1 MNYREE
7 TYLLNTV
14 KDIKKTV
21 DENNKMLKFIVQY
34 IGHNISRE
42 SNEEFKDFGRN
53 VLANMLSD
61 NIKKKYNG

>member
-21 DENNKMLKFIVQY
+21 DENNKMLRFIVQY
-34 IGHNISRE
+34 IGRNISGE
-42 SNEEFKDFGRN
+42 PNEEIKDFGRN
-53 VLANMLSD
+53 VLANIVS
-61 NIKKKYNG
+61 NKFNR

>member
-21 DENNKMLKFIVQY
+21 DENNKMLRFIVQY
-34 IGHNISRE
+34 ISRNISRE
-42 SNEEFKDFGRN
+42 SNEEMEDFGRN
-53 VLANMLSD
+53 VLANIIS
-61 NIKKKYNG
+61 NKINR

>member
-21 DENNKMLKFIVQY
+21 DENNKMLRFIVQY
-34 IGHNISRE
+34 ISRNISKE
-42 SNEEFKDFGRN
+42 PDEEIKDFGRN
-53 VLANMLSD
+53 VLANIVS
-61 NIKKKYNG
+61 NKFNR